1 MFLHIFLLLLFFIE
15 SILYVNV
22 VVMLPG
28 GNGDEILG
36 GGVLMPLV
44 KSCFSN
50 WV

>member
-1 MFLHIFLLLLFFIE
+1 MFLHIFLLLLFSIE
-15 SILYVNV
+15 SILSVNV

-28 GNGDEILG
+28 GNGNEMLG

-50 WV
+50 GI